1 MAFRR
6 PLSDLI
12 RLYADE
18 NDLID
23 AVEFFRGLIRVG
35 RAE

>member
-1 MAFRR
+1 MI
-6 PLSDLI
+6 LKTSLI
-12 RLYADE
+12 LFIRNEFDV
-18 NDLID
+18 DLID